1 MRIVFFGTPEFA
13 VASLERLLHE
23 RYDVAAVVTQPDKPH
38 GRSRSTLVEPPV
50 KLAAAKAGL
59 HVLQP
64 ERPTG
69 DVFLTS
75 LRRLDAELGIVVAYG
90 HILRRELLTLPP
102 RGMINVHA
110 SLLPRLRGAAP
121 IQHAILEGYTV
132 TGVSIMRMEEGLDS
146 GPVLLQVETPITE
159 GETAG
164 ELSGRL
170 ADLGATALLAALS
183 RLEDGT
189 AHAEPQ
195 DAASATYA
203 PKVDR
208 ESARLDWTR
217 QPAALAR
224 QVRAFDPAPGAWTT
238 YQGAPLKL
246 FGATA
251 RDDQGEPGTVLAVG
265 ENLVVAADGGALA
278 VREVQPAGKTRLPVA
293 DWVRG
298 RRISPGERLA

>member
-75 LRRLDAELGIVVAYG
+75 LRRLDAELGVVVAYG
-90 HILRRELLTLPP
+90 HILRRELLNLPP

-121 IQHAILEGYTV
+121 IQHAILEGHTV

-146 GPVLLQVETPITE
+146 GPVLLRMDTPIAE

-164 ELSGRL
+164 ELSTRL
-170 ADLGATALLAALS
+170 ADLGATALIAALS

-189 AHAEPQ
+189 AREEPQ
-195 DAASATYA
+195 DSASATYA

-217 QPAALAR
+217 QPAVLAR

-238 YQGAPLKL
+238 YQGTPLKL

-251 RDDQGEPGTVLAVG
+251 RDDRGQPGTVLAVG
-265 ENLVVAADGGALA
+265 EDLVVAADGGALA